1 MLNSEIDMIEEQNKN
16 IEAEIRRH
24 EELGEMTEKEKI
36 NMRTNLKKEIEDIKA
51 ATQEKE
57 NQILQINS
65 QMNVLKDYSRQM
77 VGLFKQSQFFLSVAQ
92 HMQYDD
98 DTQFNENN
106 VTMYLAELE
115 EYISLLITYL
125 AYKQENPDAA
135 ISSLSLER
143 MVQKE
148 FDKGP
153 TNVILSYLMIIDR
166 GT

>member
-125 AYKQENPDAA
+125 AYK
-135 ISSLSLER
+135 
-143 MVQKE
+143 
-148 FDKGP
+148 
-153 TNVILSYLMIIDR
+153 
-166 GT
+166 